1 VAGDP
6 FLDHV
11 EGEVE
16 GGVADRVQG
25 ERPAGRV
32 GVEDPA
38 AQALL
43 VFLEVAVVAG
53 AALVRLGQLG
63 GAAEDRSVGED
74 FDRRS

>member
-6 FLDHV
+6 FFDHV

-16 GGVADRVQG
+16 GGVSDRVQSK
-25 ERPAGRV
+25 RPSGRV
-32 GVEDPA
+32 GVEDAA

-53 AALVRLGQLG
+53 
-63 GAAEDRSVGED
+63 
-74 FDRRS
+74 